1 MSREVESEVV
11 QPVEAE
17 RERAAGKRRRGR
29 EMALQMLY
37 QLDMGESTLQQV
49 LHHFDP
55 TDMVLAEREADSPSE
70 LPAPPPTFNLGTVKE
85 AHEYARRL
93 VEGTMARLDE
103 LDGMIR
109 EQADNWRL
117 ERMSA
122 VDRNVLRLAVFE
134 LAFESDVPKR
144 VVLDEG
150 IELAKR
156 FGSDQSGRFVN
167 GILDGLLKK
176 HHFAGRMS

>member
-1 MSREVESEVV
+1 MTIDSA
-11 QPVEAE
+11 EAAN
-17 RERAAGKRRRGR
+17 RDRAAGKRRRGR

-37 QLDMGESTLQQV
+37 QLDVGESTLAQV

-55 TDMVLAEREADSPSE
+55 TDMVLVERDSDSPAE
-70 LPAPPPTFNLGTVKE
+70 DIPVPAQVSLTMVKD

-93 VEGTMARLDE
+93 VEGTMERVEE

-109 EQADNWRL
+109 QQADNWRL

-134 LAFESDVPKR
+134 LAYEPDVPKR

-156 FGSDQSGRFVN
+156 FGSDQSSRFVN
-167 GILDGLLKK
+167 GILDGLLKR

>member
-1 MSREVESEVV
+1 MTAPVEESET
-11 QPVEAE
+11 
-17 RERAAGKRRRGR
+17 RDRAAGKRRRGR

-37 QLDMGESTLQQV
+37 QLDMGDTTVQQV

-55 TDMVLAEREADSPSE
+55 TDMVLTEREIEAEESPESQP
-70 LPAPPPTFNLGTVKE
+70 PATPVSLSMVKE

-93 VEGTMARLDE
+93 VEGTMERVDQ

-109 EQADNWRL
+109 EQAENWRL

-134 LAFESDVPKR
+134 LAYEPDVPKR

-156 FGSDQSGRFVN
+156 FGSDQSSRFVN
-167 GILDGLLKK
+167 GILDGLLRK
-176 HHFAGRMS
+176 HHFAGRMT

>member
-1 MSREVESEVV
+1 MMVDT
-11 QPVEAE
+11 EATVT

-37 QLDMGESTLQQV
+37 QLDMGSTTLQQV
-49 LHHFDP
+49 LNHFDP
-55 TDMVLAEREADSPSE
+55 TDMVLAERDPHGEEDTEAVV
-70 LPAPPPTFNLGTVKE
+70 PAIPLSVGMVHE
-85 AHEYARRL
+85 AHAYANRL
-93 VEGTMARLDE
+93 VEGTMTRVQE
-103 LDGMIR
+103 LDAMIR

-134 LAFESDVPKR
+134 LAFEPEVPKR

-156 FGSDQSGRFVN
+156 FGSDQSSRFVN
-167 GILDGLLKK
+167 GILDGLLKR
-176 HHFAGRMS
+176 HHFAGRMT

>member
-1 MSREVESEVV
+1 MTKTAEES
-11 QPVEAE
+11 AG
-17 RERAAGKRRRGR
+17 RDRAAGKRRRGR

-37 QLDMGESTLQQV
+37 QLDMGSTTLQQV

-55 TDMVLAEREADSPSE
+55 TDMVLAERELEESDE
-70 LPAPPPTFNLGTVKE
+70 LAAPVSGAVVPVVSLVLVKE

-93 VEGTMARLDE
+93 VEGTMVRVEE
-103 LDGMIR
+103 LDSMIR

-134 LAFESDVPKR
+134 LAFEPEVPKR

-156 FGSDQSGRFVN
+156 FGSDQSSRFVN